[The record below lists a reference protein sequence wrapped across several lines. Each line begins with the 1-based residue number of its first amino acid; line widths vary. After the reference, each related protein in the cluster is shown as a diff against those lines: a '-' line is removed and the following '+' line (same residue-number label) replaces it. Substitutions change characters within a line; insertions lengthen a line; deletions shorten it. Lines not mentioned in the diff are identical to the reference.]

1 MTAADLLGQEI
12 VDPAAMLLVFAMD
25 GGEGVE
31 LDLVPSQQIETL
43 HHPRPGRL
51 LSAIAPVAIVE
62 VLRTIDAEAD
72 EETMIA
78 KKTAP
83 FRIQQGAV
91 GLKAI
96 LDPLVRWAVLLL
108 QGYGAL
114 EPIDAEQGR
123 FTALPGEG
131 HRLAGIGEN
140 EVADIGLEQ
149 RGGHVRLAVF
159 AIIELVLP
167 HIIAVRAVEVAHRA
181 DRLGHDVERCLSL
194 GMSWLGVA
202 VEGHTG
208 FQVRGM
214 SVVGGW
220 LEPGLG
226 ALARL
231 RAAGRIGLGRKAFGP
246 GLQ

>member
-1 MTAADLLGQEI
+1 M
-12 VDPAAMLLVFAMD
+12 
-25 GGEGVE
+25 
-31 LDLVPSQQIETL
+31 
-43 HHPRPGRL
+43 
-51 LSAIAPVAIVE
+51 
-62 VLRTIDAEAD
+62 
-72 EETMIA
+72 
-78 KKTAP
+78 
-83 FRIQQGAV
+83 
-91 GLKAI
+91 
-96 LDPLVRWAVLLL
+96 
-108 QGYGAL
+108 
-114 EPIDAEQGR
+114 
-123 FTALPGEG
+123 
-131 HRLAGIGEN
+131 
-140 EVADIGLEQ
+140 
-149 RGGHVRLAVF
+149 RLAVF

-208 FQVRGM
+208 FQVRVM